1 MIVGRVTGAVVSTQ
15 KAKLLVGQK
24 LLVVE
29 PCRVEGERTKKLA
42 GTGRTLVAID
52 ALGAGVDDVV
62 LLTQGSSARMTPATK
77 ELPIDAVVVG
87 IVDTVSV
94 KDRAVYSREDN

>member
-1 MIVGRVTGAVVSTQ
+1 MIVAKVTGAVVSTQ
-15 KAKLLVGQK
+15 KAKTMVGQK

-29 PCRVEGERTKKLA
+29 PCRVEGERKLKLS
-42 GTGRTLVAID
+42 GTGRTMVAVD
-52 ALGAGVDDVV
+52 ALGAGVGDVV

-94 KDRAVYSREDN
+94 HEQEVYSRDD